1 MVSNTRIWIFQFLS
15 DAKKQTQ
22 EMLISFFVLY
32 KEWHA
37 PVETTT
43 PSFRQHT
50 SPGAKKSTKHL
61 QLVINFIWKEVVFM
75 SISPY
80 HTTGSQMGF
89 CTAERV
95 NKLLFFS
102 VQTELKR
109 FLEMSIQ
116 HGNKLLFSNKKNLFH
131 KKKGAFSCD
140 LRHLQMEELPLGWRW
155 CGSIW
160 NTRHD

>member
-1 MVSNTRIWIFQFLS
+1 
-15 DAKKQTQ
+15 
-22 EMLISFFVLY
+22 
-32 KEWHA
+32 
-37 PVETTT
+37 
-43 PSFRQHT
+43 
-50 SPGAKKSTKHL
+50 
-61 QLVINFIWKEVVFM
+61 M

-116 HGNKLLFSNKKNLFH
+116 HGNKLLFSNKKKTFT

-140 LRHLQMEELPLGWRW
+140 LRHLQMEELPLG
-155 CGSIW
+155 
-160 NTRHD
+160 

>member
-1 MVSNTRIWIFQFLS
+1 
-15 DAKKQTQ
+15 
-22 EMLISFFVLY
+22 
-32 KEWHA
+32 
-37 PVETTT
+37 
-43 PSFRQHT
+43 
-50 SPGAKKSTKHL
+50 
-61 QLVINFIWKEVVFM
+61 M

-116 HGNKLLFSNKKNLFH
+116 HGNKLLFSNKKKKKLFH
-131 KKKGAFSCD
+131 KKKVHSAV
-140 LRHLQMEELPLGWRW
+140 
-155 CGSIW
+155 I
-160 NTRHD
+160 

>member
-1 MVSNTRIWIFQFLS
+1 
-15 DAKKQTQ
+15 
-22 EMLISFFVLY
+22 
-32 KEWHA
+32 
-37 PVETTT
+37 
-43 PSFRQHT
+43 
-50 SPGAKKSTKHL
+50 
-61 QLVINFIWKEVVFM
+61 M

-116 HGNKLLFSNKKNLFH
+116 HGNKLLFSNKKKKLFH
-131 KKKGAFSCD
+131 KKKVHSAV
-140 LRHLQMEELPLGWRW
+140 
-155 CGSIW
+155 I
-160 NTRHD
+160 

>member
-1 MVSNTRIWIFQFLS
+1 
-15 DAKKQTQ
+15 
-22 EMLISFFVLY
+22 
-32 KEWHA
+32 
-37 PVETTT
+37 
-43 PSFRQHT
+43 
-50 SPGAKKSTKHL
+50 
-61 QLVINFIWKEVVFM
+61 M

-140 LRHLQMEELPLGWRW
+140 LRHLQMEELPLG
-155 CGSIW
+155 
-160 NTRHD
+160 